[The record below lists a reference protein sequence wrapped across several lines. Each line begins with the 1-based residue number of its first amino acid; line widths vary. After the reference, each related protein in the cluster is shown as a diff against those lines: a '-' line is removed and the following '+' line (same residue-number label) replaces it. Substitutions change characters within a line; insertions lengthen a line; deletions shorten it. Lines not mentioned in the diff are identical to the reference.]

1 MVWPHRDPKR
11 TGTCNQVTPLIN
23 GLHRYLTGK
32 LSSSEELGTALA
44 LVDIGRGSGAKGES
58 DVSVGTCVVNVVGRG
73 VSIRT
78 I

>member
-1 MVWPHRDPKR
+1 M
-11 TGTCNQVTPLIN
+11 
-23 GLHRYLTGK
+23 GK
-32 LSSSEELGTALA
+32 LASSKELSATLA
-44 LVDIGRGSGAKGES
+44 FGDVGRGSGAKGES